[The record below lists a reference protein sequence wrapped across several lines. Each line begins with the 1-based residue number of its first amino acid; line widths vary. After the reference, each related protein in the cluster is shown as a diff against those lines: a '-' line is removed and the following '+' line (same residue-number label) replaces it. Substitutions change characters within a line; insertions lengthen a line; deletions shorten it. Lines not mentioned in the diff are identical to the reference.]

1 MYFQET
7 EKVKHVTFNVIINHV
22 FHENVTE
29 ILEVVQKIRMISS
42 LILNTFIS
50 FFFFFLQILVTK
62 KLIMTAYN
70 K

>member
-42 LILNTFIS
+42 LILTTFIS
-50 FFFFFLQILVTK
+50 FFFFFFANPSHKETNYDSL
-62 KLIMTAYN
+62 
-70 K
+70 

>member
-42 LILNTFIS
+42 LILTPFIS
-50 FFFFFLQILVTK
+50 FFFFANPCHKETNYDSL
-62 KLIMTAYN
+62 
-70 K
+70 

>member
-42 LILNTFIS
+42 LILTTFIS
-50 FFFFFLQILVTK
+50 FFFFFANPCHKETNYDSL
-62 KLIMTAYN
+62 
-70 K
+70 